1 MRQLPPELVDCV
13 LSFCPGYVRA
23 DLHRNHI
30 SVKLTTTIDIGELAN
45 YAVYNCAGIEDIC
58 FLCRQNVSS
67 ATTVGIMKKQIKT
80 DSILYS
86 WVKISY

>member
-1 MRQLPPELVDCV
+1 MRQLPPELVDRV

-45 YAVYNCAGIEDIC
+45 YAVYNYTGIEDI
-58 FLCRQNVSS
+58 FFYVEKTCRLPQQS
-67 ATTVGIMKKQIKT
+67 G
-80 DSILYS
+80 L
-86 WVKISY
+86 

>member
-1 MRQLPPELVDCV
+1 MRQLPPELVNRV
-13 LSFCPGYVRA
+13 LSFCPGYVRV
-23 DLHRNHI
+23 DLRRNHI

>member
-1 MRQLPPELVDCV
+1 MRQLPPELVNRV

-23 DLHRNHI
+23 DLLRNHI
-30 SVKLTTTIDIGELAN
+30 SVKLATTIDIGELAN

-58 FLCRQNVSS
+58 FVCRKNVSS
-67 ATTVGIMKKQIKT
+67 DTTVGIMKKQIKT

>member
-1 MRQLPPELVDCV
+1 MRQLPPELVDRV
-13 LSFCPGYVRA
+13 LSFCPGYIRA
-23 DLHRNHI
+23 DLRRNHI

-45 YAVYNCAGIEDIC
+45 YAVYNCAGREDNC
-58 FLCRQNVSS
+58 FVCRKNVSS
-67 ATTVGIMKKQIKT
+67 ATTVGIMSKKIKT